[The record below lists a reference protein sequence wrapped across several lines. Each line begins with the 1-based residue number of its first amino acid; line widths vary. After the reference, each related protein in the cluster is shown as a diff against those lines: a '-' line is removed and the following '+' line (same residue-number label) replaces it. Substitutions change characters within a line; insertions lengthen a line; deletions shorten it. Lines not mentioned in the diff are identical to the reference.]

1 MKKDNKKFWSQPLR
15 VETPDHVQLITSRC
29 INSALWFVNNKELE
43 ERIYAFL
50 AKYVEK
56 YKVELYNFQLV
67 GNHYHILAKFP
78 GSNMAHFFRDFNA
91 RVAESVKLL
100 SESFESGPLFERRY
114 CNQVLPEA
122 GDIEDY
128 FFYIA
133 LQPVTSGLC
142 ARVSEYPCH
151 SFFND
156 AASEIEREYKYFSYG
171 EYYKAKLKDPGTK
184 KHKFWRKHTLRFQ
197 RLPNYKNLKR
207 AEYKKLMHE
216 KLEERRVVAIEKL
229 TQEREKL
236 RFMTKSELRKVKPGS
251 RPKNTKKGGR
261 RPLVLAKCP
270 IARKIY
276 LDWYFSVVNEFK
288 EVSKKYRAGDFT
300 INFPPGTFRPPGIA
314 IY

>member
-1 MKKDNKKFWSQPLR
+1 MQEKKQKFWSQPLR

-29 INSALWFVNNKELE
+29 INSALWFVNNQELE

-67 GNHYHILAKFP
+67 GNHYHILARFP

-91 RVAESVKLL
+91 RIAESVKLL
-100 SESFESGPLFERRY
+100 TDSFEGGPLFERRY
-114 CNQVLPEA
+114 CNQVLPEY

-142 ARVSEYPCH
+142 AKISEYPGR

-156 AASEIEREYKYFSYG
+156 AVSEISREYKYFSYG
-171 EYYKAKLKDPGTK
+171 DYYKSRLKEPTVK
-184 KHKFWRKHTLRFQ
+184 RHKFWMKHTLSFQ
-197 RLPNYKNLKR
+197 RLPNYKKLKR
-207 AEYKKLMHE
+207 VAFKKLMHE
-216 KLEERRVVAIEKL
+216 KLEQRRIEAIQKL
-229 TQEREKL
+229 TFEKDDL
-236 RFMTKSELRKVKPGS
+236 RFMTKSELRKVRPGT
-251 RPKNTKKGGR
+251 RPMITKKGGR

-270 IARKIY
+270 IVRKIY
-276 LDWYFSVVNEFK
+276 LDWYFRVVSEFK
-288 EVSKKYRAGDFT
+288 EVSKKYRAGDFQV
-300 INFPPGTFRPPGIA
+300 NFPPGNF
-314 IY
+314 